1 MIVRKLVVYY
11 KDENLYKDNN
21 FSVKKVIKEL
31 VIGFIGENVSIEVGN
46 LGDGMEVIIDL
57 IEQKSFDG
65 RI

>member
-1 MIVRKLVVYY
+1 MVYY